1 MEFFEFFDESR
12 FVEACSHVVRD
23 ASLVHTGIE
32 GHKWWVA
39 VFSVGKREFNSLIRC
54 KLQFLMIE
62 VSKRSFSV
70 KLTVGLRAE
79 KPDVRCWDAVGPC
92 SDHGDLSERI
102 ACGPVDPSDSF
113 DLHSVSNATK
123 F

>member
-1 MEFFEFFDESR
+1 M
-12 FVEACSHVVRD
+12 VRD

-39 VFSVGKREFNSLIRC
+39 VFGAGKREFNSLICC

-70 KLTVGLRAE
+70 KLTVGLGAE
-79 KPDVRCWDAVGPC
+79 KPDMRCWDAVGTCP
-92 SDHGDLSERI
+92 DHGDLSERVSY
-102 ACGPVDPSDSF
+102 GPVDPSNSF
-113 DLHSVSNATK
+113 DLHGISHTTK